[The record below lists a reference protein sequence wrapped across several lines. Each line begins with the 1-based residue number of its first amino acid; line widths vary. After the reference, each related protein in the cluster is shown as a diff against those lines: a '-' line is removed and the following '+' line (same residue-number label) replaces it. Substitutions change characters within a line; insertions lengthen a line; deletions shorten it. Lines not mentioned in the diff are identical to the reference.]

1 LSPDTVDGYFE
12 GWIEARKNGTDN
24 VSGHIVLEHELNNS
38 TVSMAEKWLPQL
50 QQTFKV
56 VPWNQ
61 CMNIS
66 DPYWETNFVYPT
78 DDGSTS
84 NSTTSSASSAPSSVV
99 ATSAS
104 SAVTPAASSDS
115 SSSQDTSSD
124 SANAQSGSSHNIQ
137 AASYIT
143 MGLALLSFVF
153 LH

>member
-1 LSPDTVDGYFE
+1 MSPDTVDGYFE

-84 NSTTSSASSAPSSVV
+84 NSTTSSVSSSAV

>member
-84 NSTTSSASSAPSSVV
+84 NSTTSSVSSSAV